1 MKENKIVFVRRKT
14 WLLEIK
20 MYSEMKL
27 LALVIVL
34 LNRSFDSIEGPDNVY
49 HIVSHVMFN
58 DLIL

>member
-14 WLLEIK
+14 WLLEMK

-34 LNRSFDSIEGPDNVY
+34 LNRSFDSIEGPANVY